1 MKNLNI
7 NPLLLVGNYQEKQF
21 FENYFNEIRLV
32 KSNTEALSLY
42 HQNSFFTIFLNADSA
57 EDNAFDICKKIRKN
71 NNRTVIVILTDR
83 LDKEK
88 LQKALPL
95 HLSGCI
101 KRPFKKN
108 QVEDVLSNVDHD
120 LALTSTHIMKL
131 KDGYRFDRI
140 RQILYDNYQNE
151 IKLTKYE
158 LELLNLLL
166 KADNRPVSNSMIEH
180 KIWEDDS
187 LRVDCDRRL
196 KNLFYT
202 LRKKLPKDTVVN
214 NYGVGY
220 KLVHN

>member
-1 MKNLNI
+1 MNNLNI
-7 NPLLLVGNYQEKQF
+7 NPLLLVGNYQEKRF

-32 KSNTEALSLY
+32 KSNSEALSLY
-42 HQNSFFTIFLNADSA
+42 CQNAFFTIFLNSDST
-57 EDNAFDICKKIRKN
+57 EDSAFDICKKIRKN
-71 NNRTVIVILTDR
+71 NNRTVIVILTDT

-88 LQKALPL
+88 LQEALPL

-101 KRPFKKN
+101 KRPFNKK

-140 RQILYDNYQNE
+140 REILYDNSQNE

-166 KADNRPVSNSMIEH
+166 KADNRPISNSIIEH
-180 KIWEDDS
+180 KIWENDS
-187 LRVDCDRRL
+187 LKVDCDRRL

-202 LRKKLPKDTVVN
+202 LRKKLPKDTVIN

-220 KLVHN
+220 KLILS